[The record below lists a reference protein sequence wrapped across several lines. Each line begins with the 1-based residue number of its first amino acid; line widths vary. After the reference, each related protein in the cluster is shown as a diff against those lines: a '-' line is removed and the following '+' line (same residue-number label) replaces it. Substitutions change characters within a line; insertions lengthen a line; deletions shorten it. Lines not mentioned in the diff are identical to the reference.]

1 MTALLGFAR
10 YYGPHMRRPWMWGC
24 GLDGTSPVLFFPF
37 AGIGLLLGL
46 AVVGLIAYLVV
57 RLVRGSR
64 TPASAGPADDATAKA
79 LAILKERF
87 ARGEIGESEYERRR
101 ARLLDLPAPAPEPA
115 EKEPAD
121 RSDA

>member
-10 YYGPHMRRPWMWGC
+10 YYGPHMRAPGMWGR
-24 GLDGTSPVLFFPF
+24 GLDGVGPVPFFPF
-37 AGIGLLLGL
+37 AGLGLLLGL
-46 AVVGLIAYLVV
+46 AVVGLAAYLVV

-64 TPASAGPADDATAKA
+64 TPAPASPADDATAKA

-115 EKEPAD
+115 EREPVP